1 MNSKQILDVH
11 QMQHLQELGLKLKET
26 MLYWV
31 VYEVGHENNFVTTKE
46 NAMEVIDES
55 CGMLPAYTLQDVLD
69 ALPIEIKYKDK
80 RCWLCIELA
89 DEMIGYYYENVRFEH
104 RWVYYEVVMIDESL
118 IDAAYRLLIWV
129 IENGYISK
137 LPANKNRK

>member
-1 MNSKQILDVH
+1 MNSKQILDVQ
-11 QMQHLQELGLKLKET
+11 QMQHLQEMGLDT
-26 MLYWV
+26 SNASMYWISYNGISV
-31 VYEVGHENNFVTTKE
+31 SIPSNFHLPTSD
-46 NAMEVIDES
+46 NDYVICD
-55 CGMLPAYTLQDVLD
+55 AYTLQDVLD

-89 DEMIGYYYENVRFEH
+89 DEMIGYYYEDYHLEH
-104 RWVYYEVVMIDESL
+104 KWVYHEVVMKDENL

-137 LPANKNRK
+137 LPANKNSK

>member
-1 MNSKQILDVH
+1 
-11 QMQHLQELGLKLKET
+11 
-26 MLYWV
+26 
-31 VYEVGHENNFVTTKE
+31 
-46 NAMEVIDES
+46 MEVIDES

-89 DEMIGYYYENVRFEH
+89 DEIIGYYYENARFEH

-118 IDAAYRLLIWV
+118 IDAAYRLLILV

-137 LPANKNRK
+137 LPANKNSK

>member
-1 MNSKQILDVH
+1 MSKQCLDLK
-11 QMQHLQELGLKLKET
+11 QMQHLQELGLDT
-26 MLYWV
+26 SNASMYWIS
-31 VYEVGHENNFVTTKE
+31 YNWINISIPSNFHLPTSD
-46 NAMEVIDES
+46 NDYVICD
-55 CGMLPAYTLQDVLD
+55 AYTLQDVLD
-69 ALPIEIKYKDK
+69 ALPKEIKYKDK

-89 DEMIGYYYENVRFEH
+89 DEMIGYYYENARFEH

-137 LPANKNRK
+137 LPANKNSK

>member
-1 MNSKQILDVH
+1 MNKQCLDVQ
-11 QMQHLQELGLKLKET
+11 QMQHLQELGLDT
-26 MLYWV
+26 SNASMYWIS
-31 VYEVGHENNFVTTKE
+31 YNGISASIPSNFHLPTSD
-46 NAMEVIDES
+46 NDYVICD
-55 CGMLPAYTLQDVLD
+55 AYTLQNVLD

-137 LPANKNRK
+137 LPANKNSK